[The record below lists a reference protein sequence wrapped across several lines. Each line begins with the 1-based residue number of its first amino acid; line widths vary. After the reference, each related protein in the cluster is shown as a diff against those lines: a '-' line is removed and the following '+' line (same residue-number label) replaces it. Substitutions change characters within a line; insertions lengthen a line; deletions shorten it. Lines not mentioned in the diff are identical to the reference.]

1 MGGLQIRIPLSLGWE
16 KYKWLSTKKKAIRT
30 TIHTQTSYHHGVDC

>member
-1 MGGLQIRIPLSLGWE
+1 MGGLQIRIPLSPGWE

-30 TIHTQTSYHHGVDC
+30 LHTQTSYHHGVDC